1 VTDGSHL
8 AELHDVRVAREQP
21 VVQDLP
27 LGGPVQV
34 GAAAGDEL
42 DGHLLA
48 CAAVVRQL
56 HKARG
61 ACRPGHILFLH
72 PVACGPTE
80 RQRC

>member
-1 VTDGSHL
+1 MADCCRYCSEESALFVERFANGSRL
-8 AELHDVRVAREQP
+8 AKLHDVGVARQQP

-34 GAAAGDEL
+34 GAAAGDKL

-48 CAAVVRQL
+48 RAAVVRQL

-61 ACRPGHILFLH
+61 ACRL
-72 PVACGPTE
+72 
-80 RQRC
+80 